1 MPEDAV
7 SNIIEKKPKMTVK
20 REKYMIIY
28 NIKAY

>member
-20 REKYMIIY
+20 REKYMII
-28 NIKAY
+28 